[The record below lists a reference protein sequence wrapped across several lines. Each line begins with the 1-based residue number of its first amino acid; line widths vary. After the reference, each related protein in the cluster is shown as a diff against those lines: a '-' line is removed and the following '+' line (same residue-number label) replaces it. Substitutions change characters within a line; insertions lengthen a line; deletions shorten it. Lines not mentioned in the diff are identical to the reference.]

1 MCRIG
6 YYLSYIDM
14 NSATESC
21 NNKTIQNDEIMQFL
35 SGLLIVKKKEKIIEI
50 IPSKSRSYLF
60 LVKLSCF

>member
-6 YYLSYIDM
+6 YKISFIDM

-35 SGLLIVKKKEKIIEI
+35 SGLLIVKKERIIVI

-60 LVKLSCF
+60 LV

>member
-1 MCRIG
+1 
-6 YYLSYIDM
+6 M

-35 SGLLIVKKKEKIIEI
+35 SGLLIVKKKEKNIVI

>member
-1 MCRIG
+1 
-6 YYLSYIDM
+6 M

-21 NNKTIQNDEIMQFL
+21 NNKTIQNDGIMQFL
-35 SGLLIVKKKEKIIEI
+35 SGLLIGKKKEKIIVI

>member
-1 MCRIG
+1 
-6 YYLSYIDM
+6 M

-35 SGLLIVKKKEKIIEI
+35 SGLLIVKKERIIVI

-60 LVKLSCF
+60 LVKLSCFEYFKKN

>member
-1 MCRIG
+1 
-6 YYLSYIDM
+6 M

-35 SGLLIVKKKEKIIEI
+35 SGLLIVKKKKIIVI